1 MITPENIR
9 KPKVVIEIDQWHE
22 MVNGLSGNHEE
33 PLNTSLI
40 GNNPYNSSIE
50 KISTAH
56 VIKMIKKKIIS
67 ENTLNSPP
75 TFKIKAPVGS
85 ESI

>member
-1 MITPENIR
+1 
-9 KPKVVIEIDQWHE
+9 

-56 VIKMIKKKIIS
+56 VIKMIKKKNYLRKHS
-67 ENTLNSPP
+67 KFATN
-75 TFKIKAPVGS
+75 F
-85 ESI
+85 